1 MAHYLMLANFT
12 AQGIQ
17 NVEETLDRADKTVE
31 LVDHAGGRVTSIFW
45 TVGPYDV
52 VITIEAPD
60 DETITAAALAI
71 SSRGNLRTTT
81 LRGFDRDEMRVILEK
96 VG

>member
-17 NVEETLDRADKTVE
+17 NVEETLDRGDNTVE
-31 LVDHAGGRVTSIFW
+31 LVDHAGGRVTSIIW

-52 VITIEAPD
+52 VITVEAPD

-81 LRGFDRDEMRVILEK
+81 LRGFDRDEMRGILEK